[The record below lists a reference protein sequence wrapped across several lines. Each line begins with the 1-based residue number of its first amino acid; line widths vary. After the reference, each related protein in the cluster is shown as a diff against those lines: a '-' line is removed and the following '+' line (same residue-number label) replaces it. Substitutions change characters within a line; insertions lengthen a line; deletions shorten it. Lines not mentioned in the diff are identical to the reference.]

1 MSNEERVHKLVKVLT
16 EFVDFSDWS
25 YRENGGNYSG
35 DRAKKNIYIIGKFR
49 YGDKSPIVIDGK
61 HIGWTYNQ
69 DFGGKSMWKI
79 GYIGYGLTNIVYDRT
94 TDSDKKLRV
103 ERWSLNKNGRRD
115 NRTIFSEIK
124 VGSNAPNNEQITE
137 TVQKFWAAIDILDKE
152 DIFLSDNKVVN
163 LNTGLL
169 LQNYNLILRGAPG
182 TGKTYLANE
191 IAANIVSNGRT
202 TKRDEL
208 NDEEEKRVSFVQ
220 FHPSYDYTDFVEGL
234 RPFSDED
241 GTVGFTLKDG
251 SFKSF
256 VEKATEPQIENNFAD
271 AWHNFMEAVSE
282 SYATGGYKEVVTR
295 RGNRIPNLVPYKN
308 NNGVHT
314 KDSVYYINRD
324 QLYRIYQGLPS
335 FKSQGS
341 DSYREAIIQ
350 HLKDKFGLKDY
361 VAPKETDKK
370 DKYVFIIDEINRGEI
385 SKIFG
390 ELFYS
395 IDPGYRGNKN
405 GVLTQYANLHDEPT
419 QKFYIPDNVYIIGTM
434 NDIDRSVDTFDFAM
448 RRRFTFIE
456 ISAKE
461 SSENMLHDKKVIK
474 VMSRL
479 NDAII
484 APDKGGLG
492 EDYQIGASYFLEL
505 DNNGISD
512 ERINSL
518 WNNKLKP
525 LLKDYFRGEINA
537 SDKLLK
543 IEKEY
548 YNEVGNENDNSEGQF

>member
-256 VEKATEPQIENNFAD
+256 VEKAT
-271 AWHNFMEAVSE
+271 
-282 SYATGGYKEVVTR
+282 
-295 RGNRIPNLVPYKN
+295 
-308 NNGVHT
+308 
-314 KDSVYYINRD
+314 
-324 QLYRIYQGLPS
+324 
-335 FKSQGS
+335 
-341 DSYREAIIQ
+341 
-350 HLKDKFGLKDY
+350 
-361 VAPKETDKK
+361 
-370 DKYVFIIDEINRGEI
+370 
-385 SKIFG
+385 
-390 ELFYS
+390 
-395 IDPGYRGNKN
+395 
-405 GVLTQYANLHDEPT
+405 
-419 QKFYIPDNVYIIGTM
+419 
-434 NDIDRSVDTFDFAM
+434 
-448 RRRFTFIE
+448 
-456 ISAKE
+456 
-461 SSENMLHDKKVIK
+461 
-474 VMSRL
+474 
-479 NDAII
+479 
-484 APDKGGLG
+484 
-492 EDYQIGASYFLEL
+492 
-505 DNNGISD
+505 
-512 ERINSL
+512 
-518 WNNKLKP
+518 
-525 LLKDYFRGEINA
+525 
-537 SDKLLK
+537 
-543 IEKEY
+543 
-548 YNEVGNENDNSEGQF
+548 

>member
-271 AWHNFMEAVSE
+271 AWRNFIDEVSDAE
-282 SYATGGYKEVVTR
+282 LDGGYNEVKTKTGKTFAKLIEY
-295 RGNRIPNLVPYKN
+295 GNG
-308 NNGVHT
+308 NGVVPQGTTRYMNHNQIY
-314 KDSVYYINRD
+314 KV
-324 QLYRIYQGLPS
+324 YQGLPGVP
-335 FKSQGS
+335 QGGN
-341 DSYREAIIQ
+341 DNYRKAILQ

>member
-271 AWHNFMEAVSE
+271 AWRSFIDEVSDAE
-282 SYATGGYKEVVTR
+282 LDGGYNEVKTKTGKTFAKLIEY
-295 RGNRIPNLVPYKN
+295 GNG
-308 NNGVHT
+308 NGVVPQGTTRYMNHNQIY
-314 KDSVYYINRD
+314 KV
-324 QLYRIYQGLPS
+324 YQGLPGVP
-335 FKSQGS
+335 QGGN
-341 DSYREAIIQ
+341 DNYRKAILQ

-405 GVLTQYANLHDEPT
+405 GVLTQYANLHDDPT

-461 SSENMLHDKKVIK
+461 SANNMLHDKKVIK

-512 ERINSL
+512 ELINSL

-543 IEKEY
+543 IENEY
-548 YNEVGNENDNSEGQF
+548 YNEVGNENDDSEG

>member
-271 AWHNFMEAVSE
+271 AWRSFIDEVSDAE
-282 SYATGGYKEVVTR
+282 LDGGYNEVKTKTGKTFAKLIEY
-295 RGNRIPNLVPYKN
+295 GNG
-308 NNGVHT
+308 NGVVPQGTTRYMNHNQIY
-314 KDSVYYINRD
+314 KV
-324 QLYRIYQGLPS
+324 YQGLPGVP
-335 FKSQGS
+335 QGGN
-341 DSYREAIIQ
+341 DNYRKAILQ